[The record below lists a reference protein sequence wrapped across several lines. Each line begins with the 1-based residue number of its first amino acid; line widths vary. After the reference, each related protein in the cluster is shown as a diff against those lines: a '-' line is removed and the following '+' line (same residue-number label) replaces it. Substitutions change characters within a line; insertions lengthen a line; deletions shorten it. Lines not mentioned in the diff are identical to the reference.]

1 MAWAHQPHGV
11 PPIPSISSEATSFQ
25 VFRYAQAVLG
35 LRLCLNC
42 LKVNAM
48 DIIAVH
54 KASQWARQ
62 WTLDQKGPVLLEMVT
77 YRYGGHSYV
86 YLARRPATAM
96 LTNNAFFK
104 NV

>member
-1 MAWAHQPHGV
+1 MGTSAARSSSNTEYFRRGDL
-11 PPIPSISSEATSFQ
+11 IPGLQ
-25 VFRYAQAVLG
+25 VCPSCLG
-35 LRLCLNC
+35 FAFICLNC

-77 YRYGGHSYV
+77 YRYGGHS
-86 YLARRPATAM
+86 
-96 LTNNAFFK
+96 
-104 NV
+104 